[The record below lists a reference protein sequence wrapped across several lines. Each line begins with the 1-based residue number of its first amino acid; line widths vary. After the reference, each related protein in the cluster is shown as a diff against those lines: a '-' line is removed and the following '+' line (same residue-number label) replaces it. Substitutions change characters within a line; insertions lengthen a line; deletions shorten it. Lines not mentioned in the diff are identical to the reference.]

1 MTKPILV
8 VIVGPT
14 AVGKTSIS
22 IELAK
27 KFNSI
32 ILSADSRQFYKEIN
46 IGTAKP
52 DQKQLSEVP
61 HYFVDNLSIHDF
73 YSVGAFEQDV
83 LAFLAKHFEQNR
95 VAFLVGGSGLYIDA
109 VLNGL
114 DDLPQ
119 VPEELRWQ
127 IMQEIDSQGL
137 SILLE
142 ELKAKDPVY
151 FNAVDRSNTQRVAR
165 AIEVMR
171 YTGLPF
177 SSFFKKST
185 RTLPFEIVKI
195 GITAERASLYEN
207 INKRVDEMMT
217 QGQLEEAR
225 QMHEFKELYALQTV
239 GYKEL
244 FDYFEGKCSL
254 DEAIE
259 LVKRNTR
266 RFAKRQLTWF
276 RRDTSTVW
284 FQNNQTEAIAQ
295 LLSEKLK

>member
-177 SSFFKKST
+177 SSFLKKST